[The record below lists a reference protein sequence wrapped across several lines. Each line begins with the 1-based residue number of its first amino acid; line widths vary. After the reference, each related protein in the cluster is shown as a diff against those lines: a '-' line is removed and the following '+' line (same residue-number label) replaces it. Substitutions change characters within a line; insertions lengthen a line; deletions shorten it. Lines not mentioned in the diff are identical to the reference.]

1 MGYNLIDMGLIKKT
15 KEYQKMKKD
24 SSETGEKS
32 AR

>member
-15 KEYQKMKKD
+15 KEYQKMKKE
-24 SSETGEKS
+24 SGEKS